1 MTQKTRLTV
10 MTDLTLHISKHKKL
24 KYATTYL
31 SEHVIFLETDL
42 ENDICVMFC
51 LYQHIKE

>member
-1 MTQKTRLTV
+1 MTQKTGLTV
-10 MTDLTLHISKHKKL
+10 MIDLTLCISKHKKL
-24 KYATTYL
+24 KFTITYV

-42 ENDICVMFC
+42 KNNICVMFC